1 MDGSLSVLVYIRVGL
16 VHLNRRFQSTYGLS
30 TIWSMVRGSCCHV
43 DIVDTLGWLEAHV
56 IVAGLVVL
64 AEAELGDRGEHS
76 LCLLL

>member
-1 MDGSLSVLVYIRVGL
+1 
-16 VHLNRRFQSTYGLS
+16 
-30 TIWSMVRGSCCHV
+30 MVRGSCCHV